1 MRSTTIDYTAD
12 IAVLSG
18 DFPNQSVALTFTADE
33 VVLTC
38 DGTVVRGRVSRG
50 DPSPRLHFTPE
61 LHEAILGTTSLL
73 SPVSRGHVLHGI
85 AERFAPSA

>member
-1 MRSTTIDYTAD
+1 MSSTTIDYTAD
-12 IAVLSG
+12 IAATSG
-18 DFPNQSVALTFTADE
+18 DFPKQRVKLSFTSGE
-33 VVLTC
+33 VVLFC

-61 LHEAILGTTSLL
+61 LHEALFGTTSLL

-85 AERFAPSA
+85 GERFAPSA